1 MTPCFAPM
9 FSCRQAGTLESA
21 FAKALA
27 GFLRSFSEGELRRV
41 IRRYSA
47 ADKSIS
53 RRIKGFM
60 LENILSGYEIRY
72 LIKLLF
78 CLFAGLM
85 IGSERESR
93 GKSAGISTHTFVI
106 TGSMTFTVLSFLMD
120 PASPARI
127 ASQIVSGIGFLGAG
141 IILKREEGR
150 IINLTT
156 AASIWF
162 SASIGM
168 MIGFDWYICS
178 LFAVAFAVL
187 VFKIPAMP
195 IQSEPK
201 SKDPAH

>member
-1 MTPCFAPM
+1 M
-9 FSCRQAGTLESA
+9 F
-21 FAKALA
+21 
-27 GFLRSFSEGELRRV
+27 
-41 IRRYSA
+41 
-47 ADKSIS
+47 
-53 RRIKGFM
+53 
-60 LENILSGYEIRY
+60 ENILSGYEVRY
-72 LIKLLF
+72 LIKLFF

-168 MIGFDWYICS
+168 MIGFDWYISS

-187 VFKIPAMP
+187 VFKMPAMP
-195 IQSEPK
+195 IQGEHK